1 MINNSCSQD
10 QSYQTVEIKQGI
22 KRSVKEISNYTEI
35 KASKEQ
41 FKAIKIKQKSYIR
54 LKQQNR
60 VYAFPCYN
68 DNIITHKKGEDQL
81 LKPRN
86 QDDDNESD
94 DEIIYQSLKFSLNTL
109 VEALQNE
116 NKRKYSFQQ
125 FIQNDFL
132 NILNE

>member
-1 MINNSCSQD
+1 MLSKPNNQD
-10 QSYQTVEIKQGI
+10 SNYSTVEIKQGI
-22 KRSVKEISNYTEI
+22 KRSVKEISNYAEI

-41 FKAIKIKQKSYIR
+41 FKATKIKQKSYIR

-68 DNIITHKKGEDQL
+68 DNIITHQKGENQL
-81 LKPRN
+81 LRPRN

-94 DEIIYQSLKFSLNTL
+94 DEIIFQSLRFSLNTL

-116 NKRKYSFQQ
+116 NKRNYSFAQ
-125 FIQNDFL
+125 FISNDLL
-132 NILNE
+132 NSLNE